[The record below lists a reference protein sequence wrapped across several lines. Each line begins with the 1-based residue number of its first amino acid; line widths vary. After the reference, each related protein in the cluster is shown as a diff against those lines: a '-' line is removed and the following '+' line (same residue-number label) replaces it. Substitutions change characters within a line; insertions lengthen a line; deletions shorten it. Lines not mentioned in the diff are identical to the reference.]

1 MNQQSEWLEGH
12 RLAASIQFRFPECQ
26 KVEFRTVVLR
36 ASETG
41 LQLLIDFL
49 LWESEKRPT
58 AQQALK
64 YPFFHLTKRG
74 SDPIHLP
81 TSLLTKHQQQQQ
93 IQNNIRN
100 QNIANDR
107 MSHISLDDSERYS
120 SNDESFITRHYS
132 HLNGHP
138 HYQQQHQQSN
148 NIHQKNGFKQA
159 MANSDAK
166 DDDYLADEA
175 VDSMKRTKFENGINS
190 NLMNGELKH
199 YASSMNNN
207 YQSEI
212 SAQDANSELSMQPP
226 NTFASVMSDTSLSS
240 TIIIQTRHQQ
250 PNGHINYNNH
260 DINSTI
266 AAINGTKGLIN
277 NNHHH
282 SKMTEHRKDPVPI
295 SGFNNSR
302 RNSRINDENSAFL
315 NEKISDIFVN
325 RNPGKLYNNYNA
337 PGSIFNNKL
346 YNGTE
351 SVNQT
356 SATRKGFF
364 LHDNNAAMM
373 NDESKVYNIFSKQR
387 QTKPIKHNTNGDSSS
402 QEENGYLL
410 MKMPNVQAKKPSI
423 RRKSIAST
431 MHEQDSFEDV
441 ELDKLLG

>member
-1 MNQQSEWLEGH
+1 M
-12 RLAASIQFRFPECQ
+12 
-26 KVEFRTVVLR
+26 
-36 ASETG
+36 
-41 LQLLIDFL
+41 IDFL
-49 LWESEKRPT
+49 LWEAEKRPT

-120 SNDESFITRHYS
+120 SMDGSYMARHYGHS
-132 HLNGHP
+132 NGHP
-138 HYQQQHQQSN
+138 PYQQQHQRSN
-148 NIHQKNGFKQA
+148 NIHHQMNGFKQA
-159 MANSDAK
+159 MANGDAK
-166 DDDYLADEA
+166 DDDYLTDEA
-175 VDSMKRTKFENGINS
+175 ADSMKRTKFENGINS
-190 NLMNGELKH
+190 NLTNGELKH

-212 SAQDANSELSMQPP
+212 SAEDANSELSMQPP
-226 NTFASVMSDTSLSS
+226 NTFASVMSDTPLSS
-240 TIIIQTRHQQ
+240 KIQTRHQQ

-260 DINSTI
+260 DNNTI
-266 AAINGTKGLIN
+266 AAMNGTKGLIN
-277 NNHHH
+277 NHHT
-282 SKMTEHRKDPVPI
+282 KMTEHRKDQAPI
-295 SGFNNSR
+295 SGFHSR

-325 RNPGKLYNNYNA
+325 RNPGKLYNNCNA
-337 PGSIFNNKL
+337 PESIFNNKL
-346 YNGTE
+346 YNGME
-351 SVNQT
+351 SASQNSVRRSQDFVHKNE
-356 SATRKGFF
+356 GFF

-373 NDESKVYNIFSKQR
+373 NGESKVYNIFSKQR
-387 QTKPIKHNTNGDSSS
+387 QTKPISKYDTNGDNGH
-402 QEENGYLL
+402 EENGYLM

-423 RRKSIAST
+423 HRKSIATT
-431 MHEQDSFEDV
+431 MHEQNSFEDD